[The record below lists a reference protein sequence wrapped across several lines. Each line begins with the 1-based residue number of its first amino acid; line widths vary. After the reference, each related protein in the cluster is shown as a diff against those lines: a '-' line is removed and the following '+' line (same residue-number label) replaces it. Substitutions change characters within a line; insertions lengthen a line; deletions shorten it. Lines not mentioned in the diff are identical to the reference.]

1 MIKIL
6 KADNRKSFII
16 FIANIEKNKLHFWT
30 KIEFLLNTFVA
41 D

>member
-1 MIKIL
+1 MKKIL
-6 KADNRKSFII
+6 KEDPKSFII